1 MTVYSKFYNCKHSFT
16 MLNGDIDLMWI
27 LESKVWPERAWKVI
41 RLYLSMW
48 YYNDLDFSVLW
59 FSEWWLNKFRAKLKR
74 EWIILKCKIDDK
86 FWYKWYLNPYY
97 WNRGKVY
104 KELYHAFSGINWWK
118 IY

>member
-16 MLNGDIDLMWI
+16 MLNADIDLINI
-27 LESKVWPERAWKVI
+27 LESKVWPERMAKTI
-41 RLYLSMW
+41 ILYLSMW

-59 FSEWWLNKFRAKLKR
+59 LSEWWLNKFRAKLSK
-74 EWIILKCKIDDK
+74 EGIILKCKIDDK

-97 WNRGKVY
+97 WNRWKVY
-104 KELYHAFSGINWWK
+104 KELFDAFDDINNNK